1 MVHYE
6 IVPSTF
12 CLSSAASSPKSI
24 NSWPWLTRC
33 KIKSPPP
40 RTNKHPPQS
49 PAGGGI
55 TYVIERQSSMFRNIN
70 ESKLFV

>member
-1 MVHYE
+1 
-6 IVPSTF
+6 
-12 CLSSAASSPKSI
+12 
-24 NSWPWLTRC
+24 LTRC